1 MKKQPKRAKQQDRE
15 LAFAEL
21 AKVTGGTT
29 ANNTMQTDVVP
40 Q

>member
-1 MKKQPKRAKQQDRE
+1 MKKQPKRTKQERE
-15 LAFAEL
+15 LAIAEL

-29 ANNTMQTDVVP
+29 ANNTMQTEVNP